1 MTNILTSP
9 STGAITRITL
19 LGLLLFKPMHG
30 YEMRRN
36 LEGQRREHWADIQY
50 GSVYASLKQLAKEG
64 LIEETGTE
72 REGNRPPRTVYRIT
86 GAGEEELLR
95 MLREAWSKPAFS
107 ARPLDTAL
115 SFIWL
120 LPQEEVARLLE
131 ERLRA
136 LDEAARGLDETQEWT
151 ERMSREEPG
160 LDHGRGFQA
169 MLSDLFEHSRR
180 LLAGER
186 EWTEYV
192 LGRVRGG
199 IYELTKETLE
209 KWRDQDAWREHTD
222 DQHASD

>member
-1 MTNILTSP
+1 MTNKLTSP
-9 STGAITRITL
+9 STGAITRLTL
-19 LGLLLFKPMHG
+19 LALLQFKPMHG

-64 LIEETGTE
+64 FIEEAGTE

-86 GAGEEELLR
+86 GTGEEEMLR
-95 MLREAWSKPAFS
+95 LLREAWSKPAFP
-107 ARPLDTAL
+107 ARPMDTAL
-115 SFIWL
+115 SFVWL

-136 LDEAARGLDETQEWT
+136 LDEAAQGLRDTQEWA
-151 ERMSREEPG
+151 ERVSQEEPAM
-160 LDHGRGFQA
+160 DHGQGFQA

-186 EWTEYV
+186 EWTEYI
-192 LGRVRGG
+192 LSRVRSGV
-199 IYELTKETLE
+199 YELAEETLE
-209 KWRDQDAWREHTD
+209 KWRGQSANEPF
-222 DQHASD
+222 SD